1 MLQFMISWFST
12 TREDEKLF
20 AAKHSRASPG
30 RNGRIAVASQMPR
43 LYASAHYISNWLL
56 NISSKLTPF
65 IFSQSNIHPEA
76 TPLDNL
82 VHLATSMDIT
92 PGTY

>member
-12 TREDEKLF
+12 TREDEKQF

-30 RNGRIAVASQMPR
+30 RDGRIAVANQ
-43 LYASAHYISNWLL
+43 
-56 NISSKLTPF
+56 LTPF
-65 IFSQSNIHPEA
+65 IFSQSNIHLEA

-82 VHLATSMDIT
+82 IHLATSTDIT